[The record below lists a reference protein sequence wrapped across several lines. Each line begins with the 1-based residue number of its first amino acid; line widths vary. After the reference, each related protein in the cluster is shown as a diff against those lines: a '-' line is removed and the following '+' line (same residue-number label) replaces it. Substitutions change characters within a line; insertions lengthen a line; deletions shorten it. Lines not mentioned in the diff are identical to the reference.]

1 MMIVEFYKVVIRK
14 DLMNQNSSLQGEREA
29 DSHVEWR
36 QGVWWR
42 RLLQGTTNVLY
53 LAVCSN
59 EHLDRMFPLP
69 QRHCQMSNI
78 TLDK

>member
-1 MMIVEFYKVVIRK
+1 
-14 DLMNQNSSLQGEREA
+14 MNQNSSLQGERET
-29 DSHVEWR
+29 DSYVERR

-42 RLLQGTTNVLY
+42 RLLQGTTNVLN

-69 QRHCQMSNI
+69 QKHCQMSNI